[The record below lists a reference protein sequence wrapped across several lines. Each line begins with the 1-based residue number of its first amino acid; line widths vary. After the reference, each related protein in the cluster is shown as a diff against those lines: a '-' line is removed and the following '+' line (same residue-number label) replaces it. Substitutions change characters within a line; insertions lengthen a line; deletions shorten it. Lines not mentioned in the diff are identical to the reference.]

1 MAFVAL
7 WDQGLNPC
15 LLHQKADSFTVEP
28 PGKPT
33 LSLKKKII
41 CLFLAALGLGCCA
54 QAFSSCSARVSH
66 RGGCSCCGVRALER
80 GLGS

>member
-33 LSLKKKII
+33 LSLKKKK
-41 CLFLAALGLGCCA
+41 LFVYFWLLWVLVAVHRLSLDAVLGFLIVVAALVAEYVL
-54 QAFSSCSARVSH
+54 
-66 RGGCSCCGVRALER
+66 
-80 GLGS
+80 

>member
-33 LSLKKKII
+33 LSLKKK
-41 CLFLAALGLGCCA
+41 LFVYFWLLWVLVAVHRLSLDAALGFLIVVA
-54 QAFSSCSARVSH
+54 
-66 RGGCSCCGVRALER
+66 ALVAEYV
-80 GLGS
+80 L